1 MKTHLV
7 AWNFKDTLSASE
19 KKQYALQLKTE
30 LEALPSSISELLEL
44 TVTTDLESTSTHEIM
59 LYSTFADLN
68 ALDLYQNHPDHL
80 AVVPLIKEVL
90 TDRICLD
97 Y

>member
-19 KKQYALQLKTE
+19 KEKYALQLKTD
-30 LEALPSSISELLEL
+30 LEALPSKIPELLEL
-44 TVTTDLESTSTHEIM
+44 KVITDLESSSTHEFV
-59 LYSTFADLN
+59 LYSTFHDMAGMN
-68 ALDLYQNHPDHL
+68 AYMNHEEHL
-80 AVVPLIKEVL
+80 KVVPLIRETL